1 MIKRSPKKGD
11 GWQPM
16 PPEWAGLPAAV
27 GSSPFFSIKEETIAG
42 HETRHSEF
50 VRECTHVAITAGDNK
65 YLTTEITDDISH
77 VGQLIAEGLL
87 RVQVKNNRRKSNP
100 PKQKLKMVKASNRHP
115 TSSTTTSSTAT
126 VQQQQQSDPLRG
138 VMATSKEQVEIQM
151 YLSKLKELV
160 PHMPKN
166 RKVSKLEVIQHVI
179 DYICDLQSE
188 LEQNHPA
195 SLNRN
200 RRKQHSAAVLAA
212 RRATTD
218 ASVIASGAS
227 LSHPSAASSAVH
239 RQPLGLLTSIP
250 NTSIEVELNSN

>member
-1 MIKRSPKKGD
+1 
-11 GWQPM
+11 
-16 PPEWAGLPAAV
+16 
-27 GSSPFFSIKEETIAG
+27 
-42 HETRHSEF
+42 
-50 VRECTHVAITAGDNK
+50 
-65 YLTTEITDDISH
+65 LTTEITDDISH

-115 TSSTTTSSTAT
+115 TSSTTSSTAT

>member
-1 MIKRSPKKGD
+1 
-11 GWQPM
+11 
-16 PPEWAGLPAAV
+16 
-27 GSSPFFSIKEETIAG
+27 
-42 HETRHSEF
+42 
-50 VRECTHVAITAGDNK
+50 
-65 YLTTEITDDISH
+65 
-77 VGQLIAEGLL
+77 
-87 RVQVKNNRRKSNP
+87 
-100 PKQKLKMVKASNRHP
+100 MVKASNRHP

-250 NTSIEVELNSN
+250 NTSIEVNNTTGDNKSISDVIVPC

>member
-1 MIKRSPKKGD
+1 
-11 GWQPM
+11 
-16 PPEWAGLPAAV
+16 
-27 GSSPFFSIKEETIAG
+27 
-42 HETRHSEF
+42 
-50 VRECTHVAITAGDNK
+50 
-65 YLTTEITDDISH
+65 
-77 VGQLIAEGLL
+77 
-87 RVQVKNNRRKSNP
+87 
-100 PKQKLKMVKASNRHP
+100 MVKASNRHP
-115 TSSTTTSSTAT
+115 TSSTTSSTAT
-126 VQQQQQSDPLRG
+126 VQQQQQQSDPLRG

-200 RRKQHSAAVLAA
+200 RRKQQHSAAVLAA
-212 RRATTD
+212 RRATTTD

-227 LSHPSAASSAVH
+227 LSHPSATASSAVH